1 MALIVQKFG
10 GTSVGTLD
18 RIRRVAEIVATT
30 QRVGHDVVVVVSAM
44 SGETDRLI
52 QMANQL
58 SQNPDAREFDAL
70 VSTGE
75 CVSAAL
81 LTIALREK
89 NIAACSLTG
98 RQAQIFTSDAHR
110 RARIKHIAIDAMKG
124 LLAEKTIPVITG
136 FQGVN
141 AMGDVTTLER
151 GGSDT
156 SAVAIAA
163 ALKADE
169 CQIFTDVAGVY
180 TSDPRIIT
188 DARLLE
194 RITYTEMLAFAS
206 LGAKVLHRQ
215 AVEFAKKHHIPI
227 RVLSSFDVG
236 TGTLISGQDAVKKP
250 WVSGVAFDRRQ
261 AKLSIMGIPK
271 ENNGLHHLLDSVK
284 HANFDIDMT
293 VENHSSSKEAID
305 FIFTVHLDD
314 YQKAVS
320 FSETIAKDISA
331 REIIVDDQIAKLSL
345 IGLGMKS
352 HAGVAAKIFQAL
364 GSEDIPIYLIT
375 SSEAKI
381 STIIDEKHLEMGAQ
395 LLHKA
400 FDLSQSISI
409 NEIN

>member
-1 MALIVQKFG
+1 MALIIQKFG

-18 RIRRVAEIVATT
+18 RIRHVADIIAKTRAE
-30 QRVGHDVVVVVSAM
+30 GHDVIVVVSAM

-58 SQNPDAREFDAL
+58 SNNPAPREYDAL

-89 NIAACSLTG
+89 NIEACSLTG
-98 RQAQIFTSDAHR
+98 KQAQIFTSDEHR
-110 RARIKHIAIDAMKG
+110 RARITHIADATIRG
-124 LLAEKTIPVITG
+124 LLAEKKIPVITG

-156 SAVAIAA
+156 TAVAIAS

-188 DARLLE
+188 DARLLD
-194 RITYTEMLAFAS
+194 RITYTEMLALAS
-206 LGAKVLHRQ
+206 LGAKVLHKQ
-215 AVEFAKKHHIPI
+215 AVELAKKHHIPV
-227 RVLSSFDVG
+227 RVLSSFEAG
-236 TGTLISGQDAVKKP
+236 SGTLISGHDAVKKP
-250 WVSGVAFDRRQ
+250 WVSGVAFDRQQ

-271 ENNGLHHLLDSVK
+271 ENDGLKYLLDAML
-284 HANFDIDMT
+284 HINFEIDMT
-293 VENHSSSKEAID
+293 VENHSASKDACD

-314 YQKAVS
+314 YQKAVN
-320 FSETIAKDISA
+320 FSEDIAKNISA
-331 REIIVDDQIAKLSL
+331 REVIVDDQIAKLS
-345 IGLGMKS
+345 IVGLGMKS

-364 GSEDIPIYLIT
+364 GSENIPIYLIT
-375 SSEAKI
+375 STEAKI
-381 STIIDEKHLEMGAQ
+381 STIIDEKHLETGAR
-395 LLHKA
+395 LLHSA
-400 FDLSQSISI
+400 FELGSI
-409 NEIN
+409 